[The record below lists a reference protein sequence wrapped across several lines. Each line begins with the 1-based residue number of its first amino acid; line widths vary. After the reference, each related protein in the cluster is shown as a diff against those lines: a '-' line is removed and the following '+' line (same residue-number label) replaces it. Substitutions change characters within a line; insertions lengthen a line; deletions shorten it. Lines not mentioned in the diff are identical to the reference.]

1 MTISVTTKR
10 NRTPRQRSL
19 VMRVLRGLL
28 FAVLWFVLGSVLWV
42 AVYRFV
48 PPPMTLTMLGN
59 AISGN
64 GLTKSWM
71 PLSRIDPNMARAAI
85 AGEDGRFCTHHGFD
99 FEAIQKAMQRNAKGG
114 RSAAARRSASRPQ
127 RTSS

>member
-1 MTISVTTKR
+1 MNKST
-10 NRTPRQRSL
+10 NLPRTGRAPRRSL
-19 VMRVLRGLL
+19 TVRILRGLVK
-28 FAVLWFVLGSVLWV
+28 AVLCFVIGSVLWV

-48 PPPMTLTMLGN
+48 PPPMTFTMLGN

-71 PLSRIDPNMARAAI
+71 PLSRMDPDMARAAI

-99 FEAIQKAMQRNAKGG
+99 FEV
-114 RSAAARRSASRPQ
+114 
-127 RTSS
+127 